1 MWMKT
6 TAAMSPWSNTQ
17 SGGKKSSPLL
27 KQSCEFR
34 RMLSV
39 SLSSSCRCVF
49 PASCF
54 CFVTVTSVYH
64 GPRCSLCVVKP
75 PSVMLPDFSY
85 FLFHFGNLCPVY
97 LVFCFTFP
105 VFSSLDA
112 VVFPVTW
119 CVFIVS
125 VSRLSFVMPSL
136 DGCVFPYF
144 TVPWDFYVFFAS
156 DQPLLVF
163 LSFWKLSVKAVL
175 WADVLSQVVH
185 LCPHPA
191 WHTRILT
198 LRLASASVKVHDSTS
213 RLNKDGLFVSVTR
226 KKPLLSIKQHS
237 LALYCVTV

>member
-6 TAAMSPWSNTQ
+6 TAAMSPWSTK

-144 TVPWDFYVFFAS
+144 TVPWDFYFFF
-156 DQPLLVF
+156 LLLISHSLYF
-163 LSFWKLSVKAVL
+163 CLSESWALKLSFELMFCLKSCIC
-175 WADVLSQVVH
+175 VH
-185 LCPHPA
+185 ILPGTHEF
-191 WHTRILT
+191 WH
-198 LRLASASVKVHDSTS
+198 SD
-213 RLNKDGLFVSVTR
+213 
-226 KKPLLSIKQHS
+226 
-237 LALYCVTV
+237 

>member
-1 MWMKT
+1 
-6 TAAMSPWSNTQ
+6 
-17 SGGKKSSPLL
+17 
-27 KQSCEFR
+27 
-34 RMLSV
+34 MLSV
-39 SLSSSCRCVF
+39 SLSSSCFLVVVF
-49 PASCF
+49 FLLRAFVS
-54 CFVTVTSVYH
+54 VTVTSVYH

-75 PSVMLPDFSY
+75 LSVMLPDFSY
-85 FLFHFGNLCPVY
+85 FLFHFGNLCPVH

-105 VFSSLDA
+105 VFFSSLDA
-112 VVFPVTW
+112 LVFPVTW

-144 TVPWDFYVFFAS
+144 TVPWDFYFFNLFFAS

-237 LALYCVTV
+237 LALYCMTCLIFFSPLSGSTLRVTAGR